1 MRRAPLT
8 MREPLPEGA
17 RSVLFKP
24 LKGPEPTTG
33 SRSLKILFL
42 NSYKIIMETLS
53 KLKTLSYPEALL
65 YVQSMKIPPVD
76 AEEQLLRISNMKTT
90 QALVPEPP
98 IQPVRFEDYFKLINP
113 PLGEGAFGAIYKI
126 IQTKEFHG
134 KLLTT
139 PIVAKIII
147 ISGDKREF
155 EESFKREFAILK
167 SVSKEA
173 CAEKV
178 GIVCYYDAFPAMI
191 GRTKGA
197 HYRVII
203 MEFIAGTNMEDYTQK
218 NRNAFRNA
226 LKFAPDLSIPNFIKL
241 KIKQPELIDFMIQT
255 ANTLNFLHEREIVH
269 RDIKL
274 ANIMKTK
281 TGKYVFIDFGFSC
294 FTRFGAYACYANV
307 VGSPGYA
314 SPELWR
320 LNEIIAKTGVPTDYF
335 KDVYEKA
342 DVWALGICFYE
353 VMYGD
358 FPPEFRGGGL
368 TEFKYAVINEDV
380 VFPLTRSSEL
390 RNIVAKMLI
399 RDWTKRAPIK
409 EILADI
415 SAYSA
420 SVKQ

>member
-147 ISGDKREF
+147 ISG
-155 EESFKREFAILK
+155 
-167 SVSKEA
+167 
-173 CAEKV
+173 
-178 GIVCYYDAFPAMI
+178 
-191 GRTKGA
+191 
-197 HYRVII
+197 H
-203 MEFIAGTNMEDYTQK
+203 
-218 NRNAFRNA
+218 
-226 LKFAPDLSIPNFIKL
+226 
-241 KIKQPELIDFMIQT
+241 
-255 ANTLNFLHEREIVH
+255 
-269 RDIKL
+269 
-274 ANIMKTK
+274 
-281 TGKYVFIDFGFSC
+281 
-294 FTRFGAYACYANV
+294 
-307 VGSPGYA
+307 
-314 SPELWR
+314 
-320 LNEIIAKTGVPTDYF
+320 
-335 KDVYEKA
+335 
-342 DVWALGICFYE
+342 
-353 VMYGD
+353 
-358 FPPEFRGGGL
+358 
-368 TEFKYAVINEDV
+368 
-380 VFPLTRSSEL
+380 
-390 RNIVAKMLI
+390 
-399 RDWTKRAPIK
+399 
-409 EILADI
+409 
-415 SAYSA
+415 
-420 SVKQ
+420 